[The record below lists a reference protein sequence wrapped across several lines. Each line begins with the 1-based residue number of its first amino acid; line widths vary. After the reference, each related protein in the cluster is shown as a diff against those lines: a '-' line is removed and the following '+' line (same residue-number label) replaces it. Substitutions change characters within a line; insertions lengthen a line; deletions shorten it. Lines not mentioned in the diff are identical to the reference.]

1 MNKERI
7 LEGFGLAAV
16 LIVGSILLSR
26 IIMSSIDYSFDL
38 IVRMIPK
45 EVVGVAGAVEAQL
58 MWVQQK
64 ILILIFFGFAGWILL
79 IWREIRRP

>member
-58 MWVQQK
+58 MWVRQK

>member
-16 LIVGSILLSR
+16 LIVDSILLSR

-58 MWVQQK
+58 MWVRQK